1 LGADPKSIAS
11 AATKDGLRYPCAIV
25 VWNGLRLCAFDVDVD
40 PLAVAGTFG
49 KLVYSELTDNPI
61 RCSKAL
67 ANEGSTLSIV
77 MSLMIGDILLTDD
90 RLAPAQFRESSLPR

>member
-1 LGADPKSIAS
+1 MRD
-11 AATKDGLRYPCAIV
+11 R
-25 VWNGLRLCAFDVDVD
+25 RLERTFSCRAFDVYVD
-40 PLAVAGTFG
+40 PLSVAGTFG
-49 KLVYSELTDNPI
+49 KLVYSELTDFNLI